1 MRYHLT
7 SMKRQLPSKRQ
18 TEEGWSGCGGRESL
32 HTVVEMLISPAIV
45 RNSMEVLKIIKIRLG
60 MVAYA
65 SGSGG

>member
-1 MRYHLT
+1 M
-7 SMKRQLPSKRQ
+7 
-18 TEEGWSGCGGRESL
+18 ESL

-65 SGSGG
+65 SGSGGTEAGES